1 MPNKPTDKHT
11 IRTKK
16 WKLIATLQTLRADK
30 QFARRAEEER
40 DFENQVLNWAL
51 NEADKLSLSADRKP
65 CESLFQIGE
74 FSRDFWD
81 SISIIRLLL
90 DQNWPF
96 WEGSQYI
103 NDL

>member
-1 MPNKPTDKHT
+1 MEAYRHSPNK
-11 IRTKK
+11 
-16 WKLIATLQTLRADK
+16 LRADK

-81 SISIIRLLL
+81 SILIIYFYWIN
-90 DQNWPF
+90 QNWPF
-96 WEGSQYI
+96 WEGTQYI